1 MTWDLSQSPRHT
13 GVEQT
18 GKEAGFAIWDSEHPW
33 ETHRGQW
40 QRSEGP
46 FDQPLSHAPPAG
58 RSAAPPGAE
67 PVAAWEPAGA
77 AGTEQGKATATRAP
91 GFGRPGWTKT
101 APHLTRGALPSK
113 AQRLPRAGS
122 PENVPD
128 PRQQVSRSPPPACV
142 CLGRWLRGL
151 RTGKACVGGV
161 TQDRASGRMLASLK
175 AAPTLITKCF

>member
-18 GKEAGFAIWDSEHPW
+18 GKEALQSGTVSIPGRHTGGSGNAARVPS
-33 ETHRGQW
+33 T
-40 QRSEGP
+40 SP
-46 FDQPLSHAPPAG
+46 FHTPRQLDAL
-58 RSAAPPGAE
+58 AAPPGAE

-77 AGTEQGKATATRAP
+77 AGTEQGKAAASRAP

-101 APHLTRGALPSK
+101 APHLTRGALPSR
-113 AQRLPRAGS
+113 ARRLLRAGS

-128 PRQQVSRSPPPACV
+128 PRQQVSRGPPPACV

-161 TQDRASGRMLASLK
+161 TQARASGRMLASLR